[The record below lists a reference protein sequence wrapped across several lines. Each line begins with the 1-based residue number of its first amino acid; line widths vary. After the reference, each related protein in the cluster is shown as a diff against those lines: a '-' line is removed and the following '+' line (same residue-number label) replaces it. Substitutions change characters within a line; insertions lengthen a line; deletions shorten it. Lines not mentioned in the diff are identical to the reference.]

1 MSNDFKNDIELFIK
15 KSESADSKEI
25 KKAYYEL
32 VKKYHPDIN
41 SSENSNA
48 KYLNDYM
55 MTLNHIYYLIKNKQ
69 TENIAFTFKEM
80 QGSQN
85 HVQSHAQNSTKK
97 PTEENLK
104 DASGKYQF
112 KNRFNKIEKVSNKS
126 LYFYKMGLD
135 RIFWSRDYLC
145 EHPMGMGYGD
155 EIVFKVSQ
163 ELFKA
168 IKYLNISIKLDDDNS
183 WNDEAIDKIKW
194 AYQINNRIT
203 KTLINEECKSLA
215 K

>member
-1 MSNDFKNDIELFIK
+1 MSNDFRTDIEIFIK
-15 KSESADSKEI
+15 KSENADAKGI
-25 KKAYYEL
+25 KKMYYQL

-41 SSENSNA
+41 SSENSSA
-48 KYLNDYM
+48 KNLNDYM
-55 MTLNHIYYLIKNKQ
+55 MSLNHIYYLIKNKQ
-69 TENIAFTFKEM
+69 TENITFTSKEM
-80 QGSQN
+80 SDLQKNAQKS
-85 HVQSHAQNSTKK
+85 VQKSN
-97 PTEENLK
+97 EEKLK

-135 RIFWSRDYLC
+135 RIFWARDYLC

-168 IKYLNISIKLDDDNS
+168 IKYLNISIKVEDDNS
-183 WNDEAIDKIKW
+183 WNDEAVDKIKW

-203 KTLINEECKSLA
+203 KTLLNTESKELTC
-215 K
+215 

>member
-1 MSNDFKNDIELFIK
+1 MSTDFKTDIDLFIK
-15 KSESADSKEI
+15 KSESADSKNI
-25 KKAYYEL
+25 KKMYYEL

-41 SSENSNA
+41 SSGNSNT
-48 KYLNDYM
+48 KSLNDYM
-55 MTLNHIYYLIKNKQ
+55 MTLNHIYYLVKNKQ
-69 TENIAFTFKEM
+69 RENINLISKEM
-80 QGSQN
+80 HTLQKSEQKA
-85 HVQSHAQNSTKK
+85 S
-97 PTEENLK
+97 EEKLK

-155 EIVFKVSQ
+155 EIIFKVSQ

-168 IKYLNISIKLDDDNS
+168 IKYLKISIKLDADNS
-183 WNDEAIDKIKW
+183 WNDEALDKIKW

-203 KTLINEECKSLA
+203 KTLLNSESRALMC
-215 K
+215 